1 MLNFLNIYFYLLL
14 IKQQLAQ
21 LTPGHRFS
29 NYAVYEVSA
38 FNARER
44 ALLYY
49 LYVKNDELVFLNGIS
64 NEAAV
69 PMDIIVDKCCTNFFE
84 DKLRADGIEFVK
96 INETFLAKSA
106 DILYIPYHRNYGN
119 TLNITKSFY
128 YWDTL
133 KLWIDFK
140 VKHFPKLTKII
151 IGESYEKKEIIVL
164 KLSSGHKKSAVFLLG
179 GEDGRDR
186 VSSAVLLNF
195 IEYILQHKLNVDMLI
210 KHHDFYILPMLNP
223 DGHDY
228 SMKEL
233 VWSRNRRIYFPKK
246 KCNENITA
254 IGINLDRNWYFSKET
269 LIKNEE
275 CDSVFSGYKSLS
287 EEENMSL
294 AIFLNRNALNI
305 LAFINLR
312 SFDDLVTIPY
322 GYTTD
327 QANNYPIL

>member
-1 MLNFLNIYFYLLL
+1 MCSLITKYIIFY
-14 IKQQLAQ
+14 
-21 LTPGHRFS
+21 R
-29 NYAVYEVSA
+29 
-38 FNARER
+38 
-44 ALLYY
+44 
-49 LYVKNDELVFLNGIS
+49 
-64 NEAAV
+64 
-69 PMDIIVDKCCTNFFE
+69 
-84 DKLRADGIEFVK
+84 
-96 INETFLAKSA
+96 AKSA
-106 DILYIPYHRNYGN
+106 DILYIPYHRNDGN

-228 SMKEL
+228 SMK
-233 VWSRNRRIYFPKK
+233 V
-246 KCNENITA
+246 
-254 IGINLDRNWYFSKET
+254 
-269 LIKNEE
+269 IK
-275 CDSVFSGYKSLS
+275 Y
-287 EEENMSL
+287 
-294 AIFLNRNALNI
+294 
-305 LAFINLR
+305 
-312 SFDDLVTIPY
+312 
-322 GYTTD
+322 
-327 QANNYPIL
+327 